1 MRESAKGWCV
11 ALKRVSAEMGAG
23 ASNPVDDS
31 LKQEIQEFI
40 KDSVATFGIEY
51 AKSYATAAW
60 YFARMEA
67 RREPKPWKLN
77 RRPVR
82 LISPRECIQL
92 VRSATSAGLHA
103 GPFSP
108 TALRSL
114 RSEFAHRKLLL
125 QQFAARAAQ

>member
-1 MRESAKGWCV
+1 
-11 ALKRVSAEMGAG
+11 MGVG

-67 RREPKPWKLN
+67 RKEPKPWKLQK
-77 RRPVR
+77 RPVR
-82 LISPRECIQL
+82 LTLIVSPFHASYAFRKN
-92 VRSATSAGLHA
+92 RSVF
-103 GPFSP
+103 FSD
-108 TALRSL
+108 
-114 RSEFAHRKLLL
+114 
-125 QQFAARAAQ
+125 